1 MKPTIGMVGLGRL
14 GLPVAVAIA
23 SRGYRVIGYDLQAS
37 RMTHAPQEYKET
49 GPYQLE
55 TSSGG
60 MGDFNDYLANS
71 SVEFA
76 TGGISDVV
84 RGSDIV
90 FLAIQTPHAPHQDG
104 TLSFKPDHL
113 EDFDYSYLK
122 EALRTIATATGILEK
137 DVIVAV
143 ISTMLPGTFER
154 ALKPLCNNY
163 MHMVYNPFFIAMGT
177 VMRDFLNPE
186 FVLLGL
192 DSAHAANTLDDFYRE
207 VTLNDA
213 PRVQMSIPSAEA
225 TKVLYNTYISA
236 KLSVVNTAQIVCDSI
251 KGCDAGDVLGALR
264 LGTKRLLSTQYM
276 WPGMGDSGG
285 CHPRDNLALGWLMSK
300 RIGRSTNG
308 NLFVSVMRAREDWAL
323 YLAEK
328 MVRTGVKYGLPLG
341 IYGYA
346 FKRNVAITDGS
357 HALLVAHLLSKR
369 YGTKAILYDPLIDD
383 DFDDIPRV
391 WLIGCNHDRT
401 IDQEWAQGSVLLDPW
416 HIVPLDTP
424 GVTIVRVG

>member
-1 MKPTIGMVGLGRL
+1 MKPTIGMIGLGRL

-23 SRGYRVIGYDLQAS
+23 EQGYFVIGYDLSPS
-37 RMTHAPQEYKET
+37 RMTHEPQDYLET
-49 GPYQLE
+49 GPDG
-55 TSSGG
+55 T
-60 MGDFNDYLANS
+60 GDFNAHLALSNI
-71 SVEFA
+71 EFA
-76 TGGISDVV
+76 SGISDVV
-84 RGSDIV
+84 RDADIV
-90 FLAIQTPHAPHQDG
+90 FLAIQTPHAPYQDG

-113 EDFDYSYLK
+113 EDFDYHYLK
-122 EALRTIATATGILEK
+122 SALSSIATATGILEK
-137 DVIVAV
+137 EVIVSV
-143 ISTMLPGTFER
+143 ISTMLPGTWER
-154 ALKPLCNNY
+154 ELKPLCNDY

-192 DSAHAANTLDDFYRE
+192 DSSHAANTLDDFYRA

-236 KLSVVNTAQIVCDSI
+236 KLSVVNTAQMVCDSI
-251 KGCDAGDVLGALR
+251 KGCDAADVLGALR

-300 RIGRSTNG
+300 RIGRTTHG

-328 MVRTGVKYGLPLG
+328 LVRTGVRYGLPIG

-357 HALLVAHLLSKR
+357 HALLVEHLLSKR
-369 YGTKAILYDPLIDD
+369 FGTKAVLHDPVIDGTLD
-383 DFDDIPRV
+383 DDIPRA
-391 WLIGCNHDRT
+391 WLIGCNHERT
-401 IDQEWAQGSVLLDPW
+401 LEQEWAEGSVLVDPW
-416 HIVPLDTP
+416 HIIPADAD